1 MISFP
6 RLESWNAITKVA
18 TIAATVDKQRIL
30 CRVPLKVLH
39 DKYGSTEENP
49 LHCVKRHREAIQE
62 AARILIENNEYEKDS
77 SVLISL
83 ANL

>member
-6 RLESWNAITKVA
+6 KLESWNATTKIA
-18 TIAATVDKQRIL
+18 TIAAMVDKQRIL
-30 CRVPLKVLH
+30 CRVPLKIMH
-39 DKYGSTEENP
+39 DKYGATDEKP
-49 LHCVKRHREAIQE
+49 MYCVNRHREAIQE